1 VFALSSTA
9 LVGWLLFA
17 APADTSA
24 QSPLPTC
31 ETGVRHVE
39 LTAEAVDKRLT
50 VCIHPGLTTNL
61 LFDSKLARV
70 ELDGRERFR
79 EVLQGETAL
88 MLVPTKALKDG
99 ERVPVKVWFQD
110 GAAPASVTF
119 ELLVHPT
126 QAEGQVEVTRQPRTL
141 DSYREGE
148 QQARAEARQCR
159 EEKARLQTEC
169 AGQAGLTGLIAEG
182 LGKTGVDFKK
192 LDKDVT
198 ARPGNTLTSTW
209 TRSYRSDTEHQEGRQ
224 KVVRLAVEL
233 MLWNKGETPWRP
245 TGAVLLGPN
254 HVELNVLGVWL
265 QKPLA
270 PGEKGRIVVEA
281 EATESE
287 ARGTFTLKLWSQDGS
302 TRGEFFDGV
311 TFP

>member
-9 LVGWLLFA
+9 LVGWFLFA
-17 APADTSA
+17 APADTTI

-39 LTAEAVDKRLT
+39 LTADAADKRFT
-50 VCIHPGLTTNL
+50 VCIHPGRSTNL
-61 LFDSKLARV
+61 LLDSKLARV
-70 ELDGRERFR
+70 ELAERERFR

-88 MLVPTKALKDG
+88 MLVPSKALEDG

-119 ELLVHPT
+119 WLVVHPT

-141 DSYREGE
+141 ASYREGE

-182 LGKTGVDFKK
+182 LGKTGVDFKE
-192 LDKDVT
+192 LDMEVT
-198 ARPGNTLTSTW
+198 ARPGNTLTSTR
-209 TRSYRSDTEHQEGRQ
+209 TRSYRSDTERQGGGQ
-224 KVVRLAVEL
+224 KVVRLAVAL
-233 MLWNKGETPWRP
+233 MLRNNGETPWRP
-245 TGAVLLGPN
+245 AGAVLLGPK
-254 HVELNVLGVWL
+254 HVELNVLGVWP
-265 QKPLA
+265 QYPIA
-270 PGEKGRIVVEA
+270 PGEMGRIVVEL

-287 ARGTFTLKLWSQDGS
+287 ARDILTLKLWSQDGS
-302 TRGEFFDGV
+302 IRGEFFDGV